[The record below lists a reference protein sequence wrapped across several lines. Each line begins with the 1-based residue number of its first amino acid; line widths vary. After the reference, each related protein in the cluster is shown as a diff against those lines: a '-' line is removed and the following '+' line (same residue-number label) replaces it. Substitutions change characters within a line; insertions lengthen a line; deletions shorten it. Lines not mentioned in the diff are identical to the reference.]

1 MNVGRNPADLERAM
15 QAAEAALKL
24 APDMAEAHS
33 SLGTALSLLGRHTE
47 AEAAFQQAIALNP
60 NLFEAHYFY
69 ARDSFAEGKLDQAI
83 REYEEAS
90 RVRPEDYQ
98 SPLLVA
104 QSYEDLG
111 HPDLARMSRLR
122 GVAIAESHLKL
133 DARRCAA
140 ALDTGANGL
149 VALGEVEKGL
159 EWATRAVGMGP
170 DDPMLLYNV
179 ACIFSMANRV
189 DEALGFVEAA
199 VAAGMRLRGWLEHD
213 SNLDNIRDTPR
224 FQAVMA
230 KL

>member
-1 MNVGRNPADLERAM
+1 
-15 QAAEAALKL
+15 
-24 APDMAEAHS
+24 MAEAHS

-47 AEAAFQQAIALNP
+47 AEAAFRQAIALNP

-69 ARDSFAEGKLDQAI
+69 ARDSFTQGKLDQAI
-83 REYEEAS
+83 SGYEEAS

-104 QSYEDLG
+104 QIYEDLG
-111 HPDLARMSRLR
+111 HADLAKMSRLR
-122 GVAIAESHLKL
+122 GVAIAEAHLKVTPD
-133 DARRCAA
+133 DAR
-140 ALDTGANGL
+140 ALYMGANGL
-149 VALGEVEKGL
+149 VAMGEVEKGL
-159 EWATRAVGMGP
+159 EWATRAVDMGP

-179 ACIFSMANRV
+179 ACIFSLANHV
-189 DEALGFVEAA
+189 DEALGYVEAS
-199 VAAGMRLRGWLEHD
+199 VDNGMRLRGWLEHD